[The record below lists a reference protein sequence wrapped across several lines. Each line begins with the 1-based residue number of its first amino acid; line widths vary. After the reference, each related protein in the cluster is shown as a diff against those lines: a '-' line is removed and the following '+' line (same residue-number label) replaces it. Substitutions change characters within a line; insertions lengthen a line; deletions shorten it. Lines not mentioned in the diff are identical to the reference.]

1 MRISWTRRAGWATIA
16 AVGLAALLWFA
27 WPRPIGV
34 DLATITKGPM
44 EVTVDDEARTRVRHI
59 YTVSAPIAGKVL
71 RTSREVGD
79 PVTADETVVA
89 VIQPTW
95 PGLHDVRTHEE
106 LGAALTAADAAVR
119 LAEAEVRRIDAAL
132 AFSRTELERAQA
144 LARTDAI
151 SLKAL
156 DKARFE
162 VDASEASLASA
173 KAQLDVRR
181 SERASVAASA
191 TAAAY
196 AAIGGKRGS

>member
-1 MRISWTRRAGWATIA
+1 MLRGRDSQIRFSVTHGLGFAGLVW
-16 AVGLAALLWFA
+16 VA

-34 DLATITKGPM
+34 DMATVTLGPM
-44 EVTVDDEARTRVRHI
+44 EVTVDDEARTGVRHI
-59 YTVSAPIAGKVL
+59 YTVSAPIAGNVL
-71 RTSREVGD
+71 RTAREVGD
-79 PVTADETVVA
+79 QVTADETIVA

-95 PGLHDVRTHEE
+95 PGLHDVRTHED
-106 LGAALTAADAAVR
+106 LDAVLTAADAAVR
-119 LAEAEVRRIDAAL
+119 LAQAEVRRIEAAL

-151 SLKAL
+151 SLSAL
-156 DKARFE
+156 DKAKFE
-162 VDASEASLASA
+162 VDASEASLAGA

-196 AAIGGKRGS
+196 AAIGGKRGP